1 MNDYIVDDE
10 IIVTGENRMRYAIS
24 VGVCIVVILLSFSMP
39 IVSVYDKGV
48 SIFGLTSLADTVDS
62 FGSMIGQSDMG
73 VGSGAKAIVFFLFY
87 FPLILVSAVS
97 LFNLKKTGKIYS
109 TITIVIAII
118 TAIGSY
124 VMCMFFAAA
133 SESLSAIKMGPVVIQ
148 VICYALIAIFT
159 YVFIRG
165 PIGAQLKGVPYYEAG
180 VGQSAGR
187 KPARKP
193 VNKGKRPANGRNT
206 QKLSKFELENLRLN
220 NSVETLKR
228 NIGEKIYNNRIEDP
242 STAELIEKVDYC
254 LQEIGKNNVEILRTD
269 NMKACTNCGNISPE
283 ESRFCNEC
291 GNRYLDDPVYTKE
304 QYIKIS
310 RKNIEPQSKNQT
322 VLNLRQDN
330 MKIMQDIDDI
340 FVNIGEAVYT
350 STNSYSEDIERD
362 IEQISSLKHMINR
375 NKLAHLDERGLML
388 CSNCGNEISKDS
400 KFCDSCGIKIAPQ
413 REEKREPE
421 NRAGREQRDFE
432 EENKGVSANRG
443 NICSNCGIPLNAK
456 DVFCPNCGTK
466 VER

>member
-10 IIVTGENRMRYAIS
+10 IIVTGENRMRYAIA
-24 VGVCIVVILLSFSMP
+24 VCICIVGIILTFSMP
-39 IVSVYDKGV
+39 IVSFYGQSA
-48 SIFGLTSLADTVDS
+48 SIFKVMDLADTVDS
-62 FGSMIGQSDMG
+62 FGAMLGQGDMG
-73 VGSGAKAIVFFLFY
+73 VGSSLKAVIFFLFF

-109 TITIVIAII
+109 TITIVIATI

-291 GNRYLDDPVYTKE
+291 GNRYLDEPVYTKE

-375 NKLAHLDERGLML
+375 NKLAYLDERGLML
-388 CSNCGNEISKDS
+388 CSNCGSEIKKDS
-400 KFCDSCGIKIAPQ
+400 KFCDNCGIKIVSNH
-413 REEKREPE
+413 EERRPLEDSSRIERRGPE
-421 NRAGREQRDFE
+421 EVNTGI
-432 EENKGVSANRG
+432 SPNRG
-443 NICSNCGIPLNAK
+443 NNCSNCGIPLSEN
-456 DVFCPNCGTK
+456 DVFCPNCGKK